1 MENNEL
7 MMEGTTPT
15 EEAETEPVAT
25 EEPETA
31 PQESEEPT
39 AEGEENNTAE
49 DGTEVTTEV
58 EETFSL
64 QVNHEEFK
72 VSRGDAIRLAQIGK
86 NYEDRV
92 KPMLDDLEYFAT
104 LQGKSVK
111 ELIKGLVDGV
121 EISYRQELTE
131 QLGADNPLIEEML
144 ELHRTKNRK
153 NYEDLKADREAKEKA
168 AEEEAQKS
176 LSTKLAEQYEN
187 IRDLFPEYDAI
198 EKIPDSVLKLAMK
211 SGDLEKE
218 LLRFEKS
225 ERAKIEAANASKE
238 KNINQNVGS
247 MSSSSTEDGSTS
259 AFMKGLWG

>member
-1 MENNEL
+1 MFL
-7 MMEGTTPT
+7 
-15 EEAETEPVAT
+15 V
-25 EEPETA
+25 
-31 PQESEEPT
+31 
-39 AEGEENNTAE
+39 
-49 DGTEVTTEV
+49 
-58 EETFSL
+58 
-64 QVNHEEFK
+64 
-72 VSRGDAIRLAQIGK
+72 LAVHIAHHYMYITQIGK

-121 EISYRQELTE
+121 EDSYRQELTE

-153 NYEDLKADREAKEKA
+153 NYEDSKAALEAKEKA

-225 ERAKIEAANASKE
+225 EHAKIEAANASKE
-238 KNINQNVGS
+238 KNKNQNVGS
-247 MSSSSTEDGSTS
+247 MSSSSTEDSSTS